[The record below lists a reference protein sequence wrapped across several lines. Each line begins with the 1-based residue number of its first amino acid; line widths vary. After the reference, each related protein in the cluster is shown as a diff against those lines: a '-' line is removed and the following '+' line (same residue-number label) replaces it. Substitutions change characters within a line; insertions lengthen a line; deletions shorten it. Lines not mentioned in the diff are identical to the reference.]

1 MFSHFGLRPAK
12 PLYQRCLAACAI
24 VFILPATSSLAA
36 TPLTLA
42 EAERLALRSEPG
54 RQALREHADALREQ
68 ATAARQL
75 PDPVLRIGLNNYPVE
90 SGGFSTEGM
99 TNAGIG
105 LRQTF
110 PGRATLSLREE
121 RYAALSRGMQD
132 RADARGRDVAT
143 AVRAAWLDAWYW
155 QRSRELVTE
164 SRPLF
169 ADLAEITT
177 SLYAVGRKSQQD
189 VLRAELELSRIDDR
203 LIEIDR
209 QHAAAVAAL
218 REWIG
223 DDAERPLAGSTLVQS
238 GIPDES
244 DLMQRLNGHPALL
257 AATAHVTASEREV
270 DLAEE
275 RGKPSWSLDVGYSY
289 REGSLA
295 SGVPRSDFV
304 SVGVTV
310 DLPFFRRTAVDSN
323 LSAAL
328 HTRSAAAAER
338 EQLKRQ
344 LVRQLESEF
353 ARWRDLERRLVLYDE
368 RILVQSHQ
376 HAEAALLAYQNDR
389 ADFDDVM
396 RAYIEDLNT
405 QIEHIRLQ
413 AEQGQSYALLANL
426 GGITDE

>member
-1 MFSHFGLRPAK
+1 MFFHSGLTPAK
-12 PLYQRCLAACAI
+12 PLFRRCLLACAT
-24 VFILPATSSLAA
+24 ILLLPGAASVAA

-42 EAERLALRSEPG
+42 EAERLALQSEPG
-54 RQALREHADALREQ
+54 QRALRERADALREQ

-75 PDPVLRIGLNNYPVE
+75 PDPVLRVGLNNYPVE

-105 LRQTF
+105 LRQSF
-110 PGRATLSLREE
+110 PRGATLSLREE
-121 RYAALSRGMQD
+121 RFTALSRGMQD
-132 RADARGRDVAT
+132 HADARGRDVAT
-143 AVRAAWLDAWYW
+143 AVRTAWLEAWYW
-155 QRSRELVTE
+155 QRSRSLVTE

-177 SLYAVGRKSQQD
+177 SLYAVGSKSQQD

-209 QHAAAVAAL
+209 QHTVAIAAL

-223 DDAERPLAGSTLVQS
+223 DDAERPLANDMSVPPAV
-238 GIPDES
+238 PDES
-244 DLMQRLNGHPALL
+244 DLLLGLDGHPALR
-257 AATAHVTASEREV
+257 AAAARVTASEREV

-275 RGKPSWSLDVGYSY
+275 RGKPSWTLDVGYSY

-295 SGVPRSDFV
+295 SGQPRSDFV

-310 DLPFFRRTAVDSN
+310 DLPFFRRTAVDSS

-338 EQLKRQ
+338 EQLHRQ
-344 LVRQLESEF
+344 LVRQLESEL
-353 ARWRDLERRLVLYDE
+353 ARWRDLERRLVLYDK
-368 RILVQSHQ
+368 RILQQSRQ
-376 HAEAALLAYQNDR
+376 HAEASLLAYQNDR

-405 QIEHIRLQ
+405 QIEHLRLQ
-413 AEQGQSYALLANL
+413 VEQGQSYAVLANL
-426 GGITDE
+426 GGIHNE